1 MYGKKNLKKVDDV
14 RSDIFMEKHKPKTNR
29 EKISCAKKLDASMTP
44 PCEHVLLNKIRRTK
58 FVAKIWISS
67 IDASPPNGSPLNI
80 GWKLVDRNYQLLWF
94 ESDLSPVS
102 LNITYECEKHDGK
115 YCILL
120 LPFLLHFSHDLC
132 INRCLDDYRNQY
144 VFCLIGSLGKTAKK

>member
-1 MYGKKNLKKVDDV
+1 MMLEVIFLWKSTSQKQIGKKL
-14 RSDIFMEKHKPKTNR
+14 
-29 EKISCAKKLDASMTP
+29 
-44 PCEHVLLNKIRRTK
+44 
-58 FVAKIWISS
+58 ISS
-67 IDASPPNGSPLNI
+67 IDASPPNGSPLDI

-120 LPFLLHFSHDLC
+120 LPFSLHFSHDIC